1 MTKRRE
7 IRSLPRKAAEQIEAG
22 RYLKQWE
29 SYWYTYYKQQKKK
42 RKKNEHVQRTTKTR
56 AQQRHDFEGK

>member
-42 RKKNEHVQRTTKTR
+42 RKKNERREQI
-56 AQQRHDFEGK
+56 